1 MSSITHQSFEA
12 YKAINPH
19 DKRLQSLTLEELLR
33 ETNGRTVDY
42 RYISYENESPLLPGA
57 ISFTSTGWDCGLGI
71 GYVVFDCL
79 CLFLG
84 AASLRA
90 SFTAKAAEEIGEA
103 AKPVASQLMKYVQT
117 IKAADSSKTE
127 LATAV
132 FGVISTIY
140 SGACLGAVL
149 SAFLG
154 NLQWYQGV
162 LYGATALGTIMA
174 ALATDGAAEIGVIIV
189 EIATAG
195 FLVVDASKCAEACA

>member
-1 MSSITHQSFEA
+1 
-12 YKAINPH
+12 
-19 DKRLQSLTLEELLR
+19 
-33 ETNGRTVDY
+33 
-42 RYISYENESPLLPGA
+42 
-57 ISFTSTGWDCGLGI
+57 
-71 GYVVFDCL
+71 
-79 CLFLG
+79 
-84 AASLRA
+84 
-90 SFTAKAAEEIGEA
+90 
-103 AKPVASQLMKYVQT
+103 
-117 IKAADSSKTE
+117 